1 MPAALAQEEAPREVT
16 RDWLPSGRY
25 AVRLETRY
33 GFVNQKLNS
42 DGSPKP
48 IYGEYDGVLLNS
60 KVFPLLASYGPA
72 ASLGTTQLNTHASGE
87 RYRLS
92 LAYGVDE
99 DLNIGFILPWGD
111 LRTQVDF
118 AVNGATLAANPS
130 FDSARPIGLTN
141 PPFVPR
147 AGPYAG
153 LPAAGTE
160 DFQRVLT
167 HSIYGFQ
174 YNRIASYG
182 RTEVLDP
189 MIGARWRVSD
199 EADSTMVLA
208 PTLRIGLAP
217 QADPN
222 NLLDIPVAEG
232 NNAVK
237 LGIEHARALRSGME
251 IRLFGQY
258 TIQAPDEVT
267 ARARSAAEGMVPV
280 SRTETLNR
288 RLGNVLEAS
297 VEVARRV
304 GDWRLAARLEES
316 FKDPDHFYSSRHQ
329 DVSGLEAHTDTHAST
344 GALLASWNGIPAF
357 QEGRMPLPMLV
368 SFQISRVLEGKN
380 VYLSQYVYVTVT
392 VPF

>member
-1 MPAALAQEEAPREVT
+1 
-16 RDWLPSGRY
+16 
-25 AVRLETRY
+25 
-33 GFVNQKLNS
+33 
-42 DGSPKP
+42 
-48 IYGEYDGVLLNS
+48 
-60 KVFPLLASYGPA
+60 
-72 ASLGTTQLNTHASGE
+72 
-87 RYRLS
+87 
-92 LAYGVDE
+92 
-99 DLNIGFILPWGD
+99 
-111 LRTQVDF
+111 
-118 AVNGATLAANPS
+118 
-130 FDSARPIGLTN
+130 
-141 PPFVPR
+141 
-147 AGPYAG
+147 
-153 LPAAGTE
+153 
-160 DFQRVLT
+160 LT